1 MPTAVNAHE
10 FGASIYATPDGRH
23 AVSSARDG
31 FRIWDVAK
39 REIIRGRA
47 QDDAF
52 RMAALSAGG
61 GQLIFFDASVEQPRE
76 PSRPRDI
83 GMMGLCDLPSG
94 EIEWEFPA
102 YIHTVQAIIDPALTM
117 GSKGEYD
124 GLISWDDSEE
134 ILRRDLAYSRLNEE
148 FEPYQN

>member
-10 FGASIYATPDGRH
+10 FGASIYATPNGHH

-52 RMAALSAGG
+52 RMAALSADG

-76 PSRPRDI
+76 PSRPRDM

-94 EIEWEFPA
+94 EIEWGITGVHPHGSGD
-102 YIHTVQAIIDPALTM
+102 YRHGVNNGVQ
-117 GSKGEYD
+117 G
-124 GLISWDDSEE
+124 
-134 ILRRDLAYSRLNEE
+134 RV
-148 FEPYQN
+148 